1 MADST
6 PNDIVLQA
14 VEKAINHR
22 IHFFCYRMPGEEV
35 LHFGAQ
41 IIEQHTPIGFYIH
54 PFSEDLN
61 TPKSYISA
69 QFDAVKFL
77 KIPLSSLPHTNC
89 RMIMAE
95 TTPKDLYLSQASR
108 CIADMQTG
116 EFRKIVLSRIIC
128 NDYAIISWRN
138 VFKNL
143 LEKNPGA
150 FVFVFHSEE
159 AGFWM
164 GASPEKY
171 LSYHQDEVST
181 MALAGTRLVGVEGE
195 WGDKEK
201 EEQKIV
207 ADYICEKFDLSGL
220 KYKKSETYTR
230 NAGVVEHLCNDF
242 AGVISSPTQVDKLRN
257 YLHPTPAIAGVP
269 CKEAVRYIKNLEEHN
284 RRYYGGYIG
293 PVDARGNFDFFVN
306 LRSLEF
312 DSERYCIYVGGGLTA
327 DSEPEKEWQ
336 ETVHKAKT
344 LQRFL

>member
-1 MADST
+1 MANGI
-6 PNDIVLQA
+6 PNDIILQA

-22 IHFFCYRMPGEEV
+22 IHFFCYRLPGEEQ

-41 IIEQHTPIGFYIH
+41 IIEQHTPVGFYIH
-54 PFSEDLN
+54 PFSEDVN
-61 TPKSYISA
+61 TPVSYISA

-77 KIPLSSLPHTNC
+77 KIPLSSLPRTNC
-89 RMIMAE
+89 RMVMSE
-95 TTPKDLYLSQASR
+95 TTPKEIYMEQARRCVADLQA
-108 CIADMQTG
+108 G
-116 EFRKIVLSRIIC
+116 ELKKVVLSRIIC
-128 NDYAIISWRN
+128 NEYAIISWRN

-143 LEKNPGA
+143 LDKNPDA
-150 FVFVFHSEE
+150 FVFVFHAES

-171 LSYHQDEVST
+171 LSYHRNNVST
-181 MALAGTRLVGVEGE
+181 MALAGTRLAGTQGE
-195 WGDKEK
+195 WGEKEI

-207 ADYICEKFDLSGL
+207 ADYICEKFDLSGM
-220 KYKKSETYTR
+220 KYEKSDTYTR

-242 AGVISSPTQVDKLRN
+242 EGIVSSPTQVDKLRN
-257 YLHPTPAIAGVP
+257 YLHPTPAIAGMP
-269 CKEAVRYIKNLEEHN
+269 CKEAVKYIKDKEKHS
-284 RRYYGGYIG
+284 RRYYGGFIG
-293 PVDARGNFDFFVN
+293 PVDAWGNFDFYVN

-327 DSEPEKEWQ
+327 DSNPENEWM